1 MFLTTTACIVVV
13 LLVIH
18 PLTAL
23 LMRAT
28 KKGNT
33 MSTLYIPRSVFDL
46 SDDADYMICVFCD
59 TETDLPYCVGCQEYK
74 GLMSVS
80 DWESYTGEK
89 WEV

>member
-1 MFLTTTACIVVV
+1 MFD
-13 LLVIH
+13 
-18 PLTAL
+18 
-23 LMRAT
+23 M
-28 KKGNT
+28 
-33 MSTLYIPRSVFDL
+33 

-59 TETDLPYCVGCQEYK
+59 TDTVLPYCEGCQEYK